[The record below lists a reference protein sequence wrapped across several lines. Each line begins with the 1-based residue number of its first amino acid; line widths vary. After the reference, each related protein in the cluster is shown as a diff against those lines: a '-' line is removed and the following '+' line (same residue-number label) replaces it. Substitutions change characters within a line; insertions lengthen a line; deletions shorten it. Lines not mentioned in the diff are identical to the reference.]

1 MVRPVFVTSPSSAA
15 RTVERQQSEGDPMVE
30 MLPWIVLGTAVAA
43 YAFFCLGVQ
52 ATLRHTRRGGAGDV
66 PDDRL
71 PPITILKPLR
81 GSEESLEANLETFFA
96 QDYPSPVQIV
106 FATAEP
112 DDEALPI
119 ARRVAARHPD
129 ADVSFVLSD
138 PDFGLNP
145 KVANLAGALRAAKHD
160 LVLQSDANVRARPD
174 YLRRVAS
181 EITTERGAL
190 LSSMVVGVGERSAGA
205 AMENLQLSAMIA
217 PSTCFALHYFGVTC
231 VIGKS
236 MLFRRSELEAI
247 GGLERVKDVLAEDY
261 LLGRFFEKAG
271 RKVILSRTVA
281 ENVNHDV
288 SVDRF
293 MARHA
298 RWLKMR
304 AVIHPPAFLADVF
317 ANPVG
322 LAAIG
327 TVLSGFDPRAIAVLC
342 AIVIVKAATDA
353 LLVRRTRG
361 EPIRLR
367 HLAFA
372 PLKDALLLA
381 IWPYAAL
388 SRSIEWRGTRLR
400 LGWQT
405 ALRAD
410 EGALPVRVARRVLRA
425 LP

>member
-1 MVRPVFVTSPSSAA
+1 
-15 RTVERQQSEGDPMVE
+15 

-43 YAFFCLGVQ
+43 YAFFTLGVI
-52 ATLRHTRRGGAGDV
+52 ATLRHTRGRAHDL
-66 PDDRL
+66 PDEQL

-81 GSEESLEANLETFFA
+81 GDEESLEANLETFFA
-96 QDYPSPVQIV
+96 QDYPAPLQIV
-106 FATAEP
+106 FATAHP
-112 DDEALPI
+112 GDDALPV
-119 ARRVAARHPD
+119 ARRVASRHPD
-129 ADVSFVLSD
+129 VDVVFVLSD

-145 KVANLAGALRAAKHD
+145 KVANLAGALRVAKHE

-174 YLRRVAS
+174 YLRRIAS
-181 EITTERGAL
+181 EMVAENGAL
-190 LSSMVVGVGERSAGA
+190 LSSMVVGVAERSAGA

-217 PSTCFALHYFGVTC
+217 PATCFALHYFGVTC

-236 MLFRRSELEAI
+236 MLFRKSELEAI

-261 LLGRFFEKAG
+261 LLGRIFEQAG
-271 RKVILSRTVA
+271 KKVLLSRTVA
-281 ENVNHDV
+281 ENVNSDV
-288 SVDRF
+288 SIDRF

-304 AVIHPPAFLADVF
+304 AVIHPPAFAADVL

-322 LAAIG
+322 LAVLA
-327 TVLSGFDPRAIAVLC
+327 TVLTGFDVRAIATLL
-342 AIVIVKAATDA
+342 ALVIVKATTDA
-353 LLVRRTRG
+353 ILVQRTRG
-361 EPIRLR
+361 EAMRWQ
-367 HLAFA
+367 HLVYA
-372 PLKDALLLA
+372 PLKDVLLLS
-381 IWPYAAL
+381 IWPYAAI

-410 EGALPVRVARRVLRA
+410 EGPLPVRVARRVLRV